1 MAAALR
7 GAIVALRDRPLGR
20 LMRHAITRWL
30 AVGAL
35 FAGNAALAHHSFAVH
50 FTGDELITV
59 EGVVTAFTFRNPH
72 GVLTLAV
79 PGENGSVEWNAETN
93 SPNILRRRGWAPD
106 SLKPGDRVTVEGF
119 PARDGSS
126 SMRISRV
133 TFADG
138 RELTG
143 QRPAVGIADGQD

>member
-1 MAAALR
+1 MAAAVR

-20 LMRHAITRWL
+20 LMRNGITRWL

-79 PGENGSVEWNAETN
+79 PGENGSVEWKAETN

-126 SMRISRV
+126 SMRIARG
-133 TFADG
+133 TFGAG

-143 QRPAVGIADGQD
+143 QRPATGVADGQD

>member
-1 MAAALR
+1 
-7 GAIVALRDRPLGR
+7 
-20 LMRHAITRWL
+20 
-30 AVGAL
+30 
-35 FAGNAALAHHSFAVH
+35 
-50 FTGDELITV
+50 
-59 EGVVTAFTFRNPH
+59 
-72 GVLTLAV
+72 VLTRAV
-79 PGENGSVEWNAETN
+79 PGEHGSVEGKAETN
-93 SPNILRRRGWAPD
+93 SPNILRRRGWVPD